1 MFSRPQVRQ
10 ATGPWKDT
18 ITYDARAY
26 DAGTDAGATFLA
38 PDAPESPP
46 KPVSVI
52 ACDGKAFCASGAIK
66 PVAAI
71 KITKI

>member
-1 MFSRPQVRQ
+1 LVRSQ
-10 ATGPWKDT
+10 QEQLKSSV
-18 ITYDARAY
+18 TYDARAY

-38 PDAPESPP
+38 PDAPENPP

-52 ACDGKAFCASGAIK
+52 ACHGKAFCDSGAIK

>member
-1 MFSRPQVRQ
+1 MVLSWQEQLKSSV
-10 ATGPWKDT
+10 
-18 ITYDARAY
+18 TYDARAY

-52 ACDGKAFCASGAIK
+52 ACDGKAFCDSGAIK

-71 KITKI
+71 TVTKM